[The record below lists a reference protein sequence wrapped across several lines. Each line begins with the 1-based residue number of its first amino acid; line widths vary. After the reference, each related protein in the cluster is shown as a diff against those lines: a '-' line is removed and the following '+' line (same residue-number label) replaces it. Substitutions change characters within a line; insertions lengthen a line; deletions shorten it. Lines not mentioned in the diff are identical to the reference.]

1 MIMGDKMMPFDTSY
15 IKTAWAWVNDVWAK
29 SLAAIV
35 LFYIGLWI
43 GGVMAEARIVSD
55 CKFAGSF
62 RADIQAFNCQ
72 RRI

>member
-1 MIMGDKMMPFDTSY
+1 MIVETINFKAVWNW
-15 IKTAWAWVNDVWAK
+15 INVVWAK
-29 SLAAIV
+29 SLIAIF
-35 LFYIGLWI
+35 LFLIGLWI
-43 GGVMAEARIVSD
+43 GGVTTEGRIVSD

>member
-1 MIMGDKMMPFDTSY
+1 
-15 IKTAWAWVNDVWAK
+15 
-29 SLAAIV
+29 V
-35 LFYIGLWI
+35 LFFIGLWI
-43 GGVMAEARIVSD
+43 GGVMAEGRIVSD

>member
-1 MIMGDKMMPFDTSY
+1 MLTDPINYKA
-15 IKTAWAWVNDVWAK
+15 IWAWINAVWAK
-29 SLAAIV
+29 SMVAV
-35 LFYIGLWI
+35 LLFMVGIWL
-43 GGVMAEARIVSD
+43 GGVMTEGRIVSD

>member
-1 MIMGDKMMPFDTSY
+1 
-15 IKTAWAWVNDVWAK
+15 
-29 SLAAIV
+29 V